1 MSAVRSCDPLELVRS
16 SPGLTDYLEAV
27 ELRLDSL
34 LGRGGGVIDKAASQ
48 TLHAGGK
55 RLRPLLVF
63 LSSPTDRPAPVA
75 AGVAVELVHLAS
87 LVHDDLIDGAALRRG
102 APSTWSAFGKRIA
115 MASGDCLFALAFSEL
130 AREGDPGTL
139 EALAEAALALTQ
151 GEALQREQLFDPS
164 ISVDAQ
170 LERCARKTG
179 ALFSVAC
186 RLGAGDVSS
195 PLGDYGLALGI
206 AFQVVDDIL
215 DCVAEAGETGKTPG
229 ADLREGITTVPLLLA
244 AERDELVRAALA
256 GGSCAGALERVAAS
270 GALAR
275 SREIARGYAREAC
288 KHLAGHCRA
297 HALEA
302 LAQVVVER
310 TR

>member
-1 MSAVRSCDPLELVRS
+1 VSAVRSCEPFELVRS
-16 SPGLTDYLEAV
+16 SPGLASYLEAV

-34 LGRGGGVIDKAASQ
+34 LGDGGGVIDRATSQ

-55 RLRPLLVF
+55 RMRPLLVF
-63 LSSPTDRPAPVA
+63 LCSPIDRPAPVA

-102 APSTWSAFGKRIA
+102 APSIWSAFGTRTA

-130 AREGDPGTL
+130 ARERDPDGL

-151 GEALQREQLFDPS
+151 GEAQQREQLFDPS
-164 ISVDAQ
+164 ISVEDQ
-170 LERCARKTG
+170 LDRCARKTG

-186 RLGAGDVSS
+186 RLGAGDLSS

-206 AFQVVDDIL
+206 AFQIVDDIL
-215 DCVAEAGETGKTPG
+215 DCVADAGETGKTPG
-229 ADLREGITTVPLLLA
+229 TDLRDGVPTVPLLLA

-256 GGSCAGALERVAAS
+256 GGSCTGALERVAAT
-270 GALAR
+270 GALER
-275 SREIARGYAREAC
+275 SQEIARGYAREAC
-288 KHLAGHCRA
+288 GHLDGHGRA

>member
-1 MSAVRSCDPLELVRS
+1 MSSIRSCEPLELVQS
-16 SPGLTDYLEAV
+16 SPGLASYLEAV

-34 LGRGGGVIDKAASQ
+34 LGRNFDVIDRAASQ

-63 LSSPTDRPAPVA
+63 LSSPIDRPAPVA
-75 AGVAVELVHLAS
+75 AGVAVELFHLAS

-102 APSTWSAFGKRIA
+102 APSVWSAFGKRVA

-130 AREGDPGTL
+130 AREDDQGAL
-139 EALAEAALALTQ
+139 EALAEAALVLSQ

-164 ISVDAQ
+164 ISIDDQ
-170 LERCARKTG
+170 LDRCARKTG

-206 AFQVVDDIL
+206 AFQIVDDIL
-215 DCVAEAGETGKTPG
+215 DCVAETGETGKTPG
-229 ADLREGITTVPLLLA
+229 ADLREGVPTVPLLLA
-244 AERDELVRAALA
+244 AEQDELVWAALA
-256 GGSCAGALERVAAS
+256 GGSCTGALDRVAATGALE
-270 GALAR
+270 R
-275 SREIARGYAREAC
+275 SREIARGYARKAC
-288 KHLAGHCRA
+288 VQLEEHRHAD
-297 HALEA
+297 ALEA
-302 LAQVVVER
+302 LARVIVER